1 MSRNRNNYPFHNA
14 PVGASDRSLLVNA
27 LLKDARQ
34 NRAKRAWRKWFWR
47 IVAVVGSILFT
58 VVFFYLATG
67 DIRW

>member
-1 MSRNRNNYPFHNA
+1 MSRNRNPYPFHVEHNGPSA
-14 PVGASDRSLLVNA
+14 RTLLVNA
-27 LLKDARQ
+27 MMKDARE
-34 NRAKRAWRKWFWR
+34 NSRKRAWRKWFWR